1 MKILALACLA
11 AWNPKLLAVDVVL
24 MGNRRLRPMFACFL
38 VGGMGLALTVGLLDV
53 LVLHADAIQTQGSA
67 SAGLDLVMGVPL
79 LAVGL
84 LLATGHLHRRRRHQ
98 APARE
103 GPPQRRDGW
112 AQRVLREPRY
122 ELAVLIGALV
132 GTPGAAY
139 IAALHSLVNGTL
151 ATAAQALAVAGFVV
165 IEFGLIII
173 PSAFLAAT
181 PERTMTA
188 TRHFKDGLSRHARE
202 IRAALA
208 LLAGGYM
215 VISGILRL
223 LG

>member
-1 MKILALACLA
+1 MKILGLACLA
-11 AWNPKLLAVDVVL
+11 AWNPKLLAVDVIL
-24 MGNRRLRPMFACFL
+24 MGNRRPRLMFACFL

-53 LVLHADAIQTQGSA
+53 FVLHADAIQTQGSA
-67 SAGLDLVMGVPL
+67 SAGLDLVVGVPL

-103 GPPQRRDGW
+103 GPPQKRDGW
-112 AQRVLREPRY
+112 AQRILQEPRY
-122 ELAVLIGALV
+122 GLAVLIGALV

-151 ATAAQALAVAGFVV
+151 ATPAQALAVVGFVV
-165 IEFGLIII
+165 IEFGLVII
-173 PSAFLAAT
+173 PLAFLAAA
-181 PERTMTA
+181 PDRTMTA
-188 TRHFKDGLSRHARE
+188 TRHLKDWLARHARE
-202 IRAALA
+202 ILAALA

-215 VISGILRL
+215 VISGTLRL

>member
-11 AWNPKLLAVDVVL
+11 ALNPKLLAVDVIL
-24 MGNRRLRPMFACFL
+24 MGNRRPRLMFACFL
-38 VGGMGLALTVGLLDV
+38 IGGMGLALTVGLLDV
-53 LVLHADAIQTQGSA
+53 FVLHADAIQTQGSA
-67 SAGLDLVMGVPL
+67 SAGLDLVIGVPL

-98 APARE
+98 APATE
-103 GPPQRRDGW
+103 GPPQKQDGW
-112 AQRVLREPRY
+112 AQRILHEPRY
-122 ELAVLIGALV
+122 GLAVLIGAVV

-151 ATAAQALAVAGFVV
+151 ATAAQALAVVGFVL
-165 IEFGLIII
+165 IEFGLVII
-173 PSAFLAAT
+173 PLAFLVVA

-188 TRHFKDGLSRHARE
+188 TRDFKDWLARHARE
-202 IRAALA
+202 ILAALA

-215 VISGILRL
+215 VISGTLRL

>member
-11 AWNPKLLAVDVVL
+11 ALNPKLLAVDVIL
-24 MGNRRLRPMFACFL
+24 MGNRRPRLMFACFL
-38 VGGMGLALTVGLLDV
+38 IGGMGLALTVGLLDV
-53 LVLHADAIQTQGSA
+53 FVLHADAIQTQGSA
-67 SAGLDLVMGVPL
+67 SAGLDLVVGVPL

-84 LLATGHLHRRRRHQ
+84 LLATGHLHHRRHQ
-98 APARE
+98 APAGE
-103 GPPQRRDGW
+103 GPPHKRDSW
-112 AQRVLREPRY
+112 AQRILHEPRY
-122 ELAVLIGALV
+122 GLAVLIGALV

-151 ATAAQALAVAGFVV
+151 ATAAQTLAVVGFVV
-165 IEFGLIII
+165 IEFGLVII
-173 PSAFLAAT
+173 PLAFLAAT

-188 TRHFKDGLSRHARE
+188 TRHFNDWLARHARE
-202 IRAALA
+202 ILAALA

-215 VISGILRL
+215 VISGTLRL

>member
-11 AWNPKLLAVDVVL
+11 ALNPKLLAVDVIL
-24 MGNRRLRPMFACFL
+24 MGNRRPRLMFACFL
-38 VGGMGLALTVGLLDV
+38 IGGMGLALTVGLLDV
-53 LVLHADAIQTQGSA
+53 FVLHADAIQTQGSA
-67 SAGLDLVMGVPL
+67 SAGLDLVVGVPL

-84 LLATGHLHRRRRHQ
+84 LLATGHLHHRRHQ

-103 GPPQRRDGW
+103 GPPHKRDSW
-112 AQRVLREPRY
+112 AQRILHEPRY
-122 ELAVLIGALV
+122 GLAVLIGALV

-151 ATAAQALAVAGFVV
+151 APAAQALAVVGFVV
-165 IEFGLIII
+165 IEFGLVII
-173 PSAFLAAT
+173 PFAFLAAA

-188 TRHFKDGLSRHARE
+188 TRHLKDWLGRHARE
-202 IRAALA
+202 ILAALA
-208 LLAGGYM
+208 LIAGGYM
-215 VISGILRL
+215 VISGALRL

>member
-11 AWNPKLLAVDVVL
+11 ALNPKLLAVDVIL
-24 MGNRRLRPMFACFL
+24 MGNRRPRLMFACFL
-38 VGGMGLALTVGLLDV
+38 IGGMGLALTVGLLDV
-53 LVLHADAIQTQGSA
+53 FVLHADAIQTQGSA
-67 SAGLDLVMGVPL
+67 SAGLDLIVGVPL

-98 APARE
+98 APATE
-103 GPPQRRDGW
+103 WPPQKQDGW
-112 AQRVLREPRY
+112 AQRILHEPRY
-122 ELAVLIGALV
+122 GLAVLIGAVV
-132 GTPGAAY
+132 GNPGAAY

-151 ATAAQALAVAGFVV
+151 ATAAQALAVVGFVL
-165 IEFGLIII
+165 IEFGLVII
-173 PSAFLAAT
+173 PLAFLVVA

-188 TRHFKDGLSRHARE
+188 TRDFKDWLARHARE
-202 IRAALA
+202 ILAALA

-215 VISGILRL
+215 VISGTLRL

>member
-1 MKILALACLA
+1 MKILGLACLA
-11 AWNPKLLAVDVVL
+11 AWNPKLLAVDVIL
-24 MGNRRLRPMFACFL
+24 MGNRRPRLMFACFL
-38 VGGMGLALTVGLLDV
+38 MGGMGLALTVGLLDV
-53 LVLHADAIQTQGSA
+53 FVLHADAIQTQGSA
-67 SAGLDLVMGVPL
+67 SAGLDLVIGVPL

-98 APARE
+98 VPARV
-103 GPPQRRDGW
+103 GPPQKRDGW
-112 AQRVLREPRY
+112 AQRILQEPRY
-122 ELAVLIGALV
+122 GLAVLIGALV

-151 ATAAQALAVAGFVV
+151 ATAAQALAVVGFVV
-165 IEFGLIII
+165 IEFGLVII
-173 PSAFLAAT
+173 PIAFLAAT

-188 TRHFKDGLSRHARE
+188 TRHLKDWLARHARE
-202 IRAALA
+202 ILAALA

-215 VISGILRL
+215 VISGTLRL

>member
-11 AWNPKLLAVDVVL
+11 ALNPKLLAVDVIL
-24 MGNRRLRPMFACFL
+24 MGNRRPRLMFACFL
-38 VGGMGLALTVGLLDV
+38 IGGMGLALTVGLLDV
-53 LVLHADAIQTQGSA
+53 FVLHADAIQTQGSA
-67 SAGLDLVMGVPL
+67 SAGLDLVVGVPL

-84 LLATGHLHRRRRHQ
+84 LLATGHLRHRRRHQ
-98 APARE
+98 APATE
-103 GPPQRRDGW
+103 GPPQDGW
-112 AQRVLREPRY
+112 AQRILHEPRY
-122 ELAVLIGALV
+122 GLAVLIGALV

-151 ATAAQALAVAGFVV
+151 ATAAQTLAVVGFVV
-165 IEFGLIII
+165 IEFGLVII
-173 PSAFLAAT
+173 PLAFLAAT

-188 TRHFKDGLSRHARE
+188 TRHFNDWLARHARE
-202 IRAALA
+202 ILAALA

-215 VISGILRL
+215 VISGTLRL